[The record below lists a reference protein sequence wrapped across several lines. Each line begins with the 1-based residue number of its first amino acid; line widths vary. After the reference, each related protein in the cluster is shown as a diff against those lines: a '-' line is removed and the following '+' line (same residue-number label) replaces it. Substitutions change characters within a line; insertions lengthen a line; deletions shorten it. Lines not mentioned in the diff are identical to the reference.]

1 MKMHKKCVTG
11 GRCMCVAASIVVRG
25 CAGRCSFVI
34 REKNPVSGPPS
45 RVSCHFSTHTEK
57 IIIKKLKKKMKPHLC
72 PYTNPPISLYKI
84 CTCVIRSLGYSFT
97 SVDIKFDTLFNIIK
111 QYPRRSQTIQDHLIP
126 TFSQLTTTLLG
137 GIYTCF

>member
-1 MKMHKKCVTG
+1 
-11 GRCMCVAASIVVRG
+11 
-25 CAGRCSFVI
+25 
-34 REKNPVSGPPS
+34 
-45 RVSCHFSTHTEK
+45 
-57 IIIKKLKKKMKPHLC
+57 MKPHLC
-72 PYTNPPISLYKI
+72 PYTNPPTSLYKI

>member
-57 IIIKKLKKKMKPHLC
+57 IIIKKFKKNEAAFMPLYEPPHL
-72 PYTNPPISLYKI
+72 TVQNLYV
-84 CTCVIRSLGYSFT
+84 C
-97 SVDIKFDTLFNIIK
+97 N
-111 QYPRRSQTIQDHLIP
+111 
-126 TFSQLTTTLLG
+126 
-137 GIYTCF
+137 